1 MLPKSIS
8 RLNNAALR
16 STIRTNVH
24 PRSPVSSFSTV
35 RNPISTVIER
45 QGITASLSKP
55 SKCTVRNF
63 HVSPL
68 CNGIMPDSADPAPK
82 ESEANEHVTA
92 PTELSHEEYHQ
103 RADEYLDLLV
113 NRLEQQQ
120 ESRQDLE
127 VEYAAGVLEVSIA
140 SKGTYVLNK
149 QPPNRQIWLSSPQ
162 SGPKRFD
169 WVVTGESM
177 NQKEGS
183 GVGDWIYL
191 RDGISLT
198 DLIRKELGVELGI
211 DTDVA

>member
-1 MLPKSIS
+1 
-8 RLNNAALR
+8 
-16 STIRTNVH
+16 
-24 PRSPVSSFSTV
+24 
-35 RNPISTVIER
+35 
-45 QGITASLSKP
+45 
-55 SKCTVRNF
+55 
-63 HVSPL
+63 
-68 CNGIMPDSADPAPK
+68 MPDSADPAPK